1 MTIGGRVGKVETLV
15 YVEQARAVPCALH
28 ALGALQ
34 PDPKDPADQFAGGCH
49 ECGEPMLYSV
59 EGYNS
64 AAREL
69 VAEFFG
75 VGTSY
80 ATLSA
85 SRRSWAS
92 WVYLAREG
100 RKQPRD
106 AYHGLMLALDEE
118 QMRRFTET
126 WTEHLKTVSD
136 EMLELMAD
144 EEFRVLADAE
154 LEAIIWPSSDAK
166 VC

>member
-1 MTIGGRVGKVETLV
+1 MTIGGRVGKVESLV

-28 ALGALQ
+28 ALGGLQ
-34 PDPKDPADQFAGGCH
+34 PDPKDPADQFAGGCP
-49 ECGEPMLYSV
+49 ECGEPILYNV
-59 EGYNS
+59 EGCS
-64 AAREL
+64 PRAREL
-69 VAEFFG
+69 MAEFFG

-85 SRRSWAS
+85 SRRSWAA
-92 WVYLAREG
+92 WTYLGRES
-100 RKQPRD
+100 RRRPRD
-106 AYHGLMLALDEE
+106 SYHGLMLALDEE
-118 QMRRFTET
+118 QMRRFRET

-144 EEFRVLADAE
+144 EDFRALSDAE